1 LKQIL
6 AIIFYIIDIIKTCI
20 ELQRFSRI
28 VNIETQTHSQREQAD
43 SSQLIIKKKKK
54 KHTHTQYS
62 FQAWQ
67 RHCTEI
73 LHLAPKGN
81 IREKGN
87 KEK

>member
-54 KHTHTQYS
+54 KTHTHTIQLS
-62 FQAWQ
+62 GMA
-67 RHCTEI
+67 TA
-73 LHLAPKGN
+73 LHRDPAFSTKG
-81 IREKGN
+81 KY
-87 KEK
+87 